1 MKNSRKIFGAYLI
14 PSLLVVVLLAQ
25 AGCKGNRQE
34 EYSAQAENNGTKGIL
49 EPEHLVR
56 LFPDPPVGFSI
67 ADTRSLMDTATGDS
81 IANAALRLVNADSA
95 EIIVTLSDY
104 FYAREFYKLATGLWT
119 PELSFEDG
127 GNYAR
132 ELRLPE
138 GQSGWESFDVD
149 SRQGTM
155 LIGVKDRYLVS
166 YQADGLDDLNAVR
179 AWMSSGWMEK
189 LP

>member
-1 MKNSRKIFGAYLI
+1 MKICRAYRTACVMAIISLSLSACSGDRKDASEAQQE
-14 PSLLVVVLLAQ
+14 SLDA
-25 AGCKGNRQE
+25 KD
-34 EYSAQAENNGTKGIL
+34 IL
-49 EPEHLVR
+49 EPEQLIT
-56 LFPDPPVGFSI
+56 LFPDPPAGFSI

-81 IANAALRLVNADSA
+81 IANAALRLVNSDSA

-166 YQADGLDDLNAVR
+166 CQADGLDDLNAVR
-179 AWMSSGWMEK
+179 AWMSSGWMDK